1 MINLKTYH
9 HIRSVIASQQAGLRA
24 RAKQSDSSVVE
35 HFQRDCFAHTLW
47 QLPRLAMTILI
58 SILLFTSCEKKIDW
72 EIQQENLNT
81 IVVDAIITNEYK
93 SQHIRLTRPYSD
105 PNGEAISV
113 NNATVIVYAG
123 TNLIIPFFESSEYP
137 GNYYTQI
144 PIPASI
150 NFEYTLEIHD
160 DTSSYFAEADMIPVS
175 NANTPTFDLD
185 NETGLYKI
193 NWQASAYDP
202 YEQAMLEATID
213 WQHLLPEGT
222 EDSLAS
228 AKIMF
233 YTLNTIDVSY
243 NIFPQDKEEVLFPA
257 GAIAIVKKYSVTD
270 EYGNFLR
277 ALLAETEWQG
287 SLFED
292 ARGNL
297 PGNISN
303 GGLGYFSVCSVL
315 SDTLII
321 Q

>member
-1 MINLKTYH
+1 MNYKTYH
-9 HIRSVIASQQAGLRA
+9 YLRSVIASQQTGFSV
-24 RAKQSDSSVVE
+24 RAKQSGSLRVE
-35 HFQRDCFAHTLW
+35 HRKRDCFAHAHW
-47 QLPRLAMTILI
+47 PVKRLAMTVL

-93 SQHIRLTRPYSD
+93 NQHIRLTKPYTD
-105 PNGEAISV
+105 PNGETIPVS
-113 NNATVIVYAG
+113 NATVIVKVG
-123 TNLIIPFFESSEYP
+123 PSIEIPFIESTEYP
-137 GNYYTQI
+137 GNYFTPT
-144 PIPASI
+144 PITASI
-150 NFEYTLEIHD
+150 NFNYTLEIQD
-160 DTSSYFAEADMIPVS
+160 DTSSYYAESYMIPVS
-175 NANTPTFDLD
+175 GANTPTFDLD
-185 NETGLYKI
+185 IDSGLYKI
-193 NWQASAYDP
+193 NWQASEYNP
-202 YEQAMLEATID
+202 YEQAMLKAIIS

-222 EDSLAS
+222 EDSLAY

-257 GAIAIVKKYSVTD
+257 GSIAIVKKYSVTD

-303 GGLGYFSVCSVL
+303 GGLGYFSVCSVVV
-315 SDTLII
+315 DTITVGL
-321 Q
+321 